1 MNVTTTTTTGGLPS
15 YAVTAIMYSAFTSSG
30 FILSVLVGWLL
41 VRIFSKSTH
50 ILSSSSSSL
59 SDVRDIGSYGKF
71 MVVMEAI
78 DAVPEALVI
87 AASTADGTMTYSL
100 AASIFSLNVVNTL
113 STSLDFLA
121 VSAEPVFPRLML
133 ALVSFSVGSMAFSI
147 SSIMFEGFV
156 VRVVAVPCRVCYVAA
171 FFGGIV
177 AGVLLVWILTL
188 VEARLRRRF
197 GVRDISSSSSG
208 VVVAKPFNSE
218 QLTRYI
224 HDKMQREKEVVA
236 RLQRQQQSG
245 GGKPDP
251 NIEKEIHFYAERIM
265 QMQKLLDTS
274 QQAIELSANTNLY
287 VADDASSVIQEA
299 LAHQWHQSFSDNVFH
314 QEGGRRAVGGLSSLS
329 SSDHETVTVM
339 DDGNERD
346 DDFAARAH
354 MLQQRSDSVTSLI
367 GSQKSRNSKCCCRCS
382 PLGNRGIKLLIIML
396 GIFTWTVGLTF
407 AFTPLFALL
416 DSRSTSQYLETFA
429 DGMSGGAFLALI
441 GSTMIPRM
449 QQDAYRTMWTA
460 MTTKS
465 VGMFGFVGG
474 VVATF
479 SIDLVRALVG

>member
-1 MNVTTTTTTGGLPS
+1 MNATAVNSTAVLPS
-15 YAVTAIMYSAFTSSG
+15 YAMTAIMYSAFTSSG
-30 FILSVLVGWLL
+30 FIVSVLVGWLL
-41 VRIFSKSTH
+41 VRIFSKSPR
-50 ILSSSSSSL
+50 IPLSSS

-87 AASTADGTMTYSL
+87 AASTADGSMTYSL
-100 AASIFSLNVVNTL
+100 AASIFALNIVNTL

-133 ALVSFSVGSMAFSI
+133 VLVSFSVGSMAFSI

-156 VRVVAVPCRVCYVAA
+156 VRVVGVPCRACYVAA

-177 AGVLLVWILTL
+177 VGVMLVWTLTL

-197 GVRDISSSSSG
+197 GVRDVPSPSSSPSSD
-208 VVVAKPFNSE
+208 
-218 QLTRYI
+218 QLMRI
-224 HDKMQREKEVVA
+224 VHDKMQREKEVVA

-245 GGKPDP
+245 GKHNPD
-251 NIEKEIHFYAERIM
+251 IDREIQFYADRVM
-265 QMQKLLDTS
+265 QMQKMLDTS
-274 QQAIELSANTNLY
+274 QQAIELSQNTSLY
-287 VADDASSVIQEA
+287 VADEASSVIQDA
-299 LAHQWHQSFSDNVFH
+299 LVQQWHQAFSDNNVGG
-314 QEGGRRAVGGLSSLS
+314 GGRRAVGGLSS
-329 SSDHETVTVM
+329 SSDHESVTVM
-339 DDGNERD
+339 DDGHEAEEED
-346 DDFAARAH
+346 EAH
-354 MLQQRSDSVTSLI
+354 VLQRSDSVASLI
-367 GSQKSRNSKCCCRCS
+367 GRGHRKKRCCCCRGCG
-382 PLGNRGIKLLIIML
+382 PLGNRGIKLLLIML

-449 QQDAYRTMWTA
+449 QQDAYRTMWSA
-460 MTTKS
+460 GTTKS

-474 VVATF
+474 VVGTF
-479 SIDLVRALVG
+479 SIDLVRALV

>member
-1 MNVTTTTTTGGLPS
+1 MNVTASNATATTVLPS
-15 YAVTAIMYSAFTSSG
+15 YAMTAIMYSAFTSSG

-41 VRIFSKSTH
+41 VRIFSRSTR
-50 ILSSSSSSL
+50 IPPSSSSS

-100 AASIFSLNVVNTL
+100 AASIFALNIVNTL

-156 VRVVAVPCRVCYVAA
+156 VRVVSVPCRACYVAA

-177 AGVLLVWILTL
+177 VGVMLVWTLTL
-188 VEARLRRRF
+188 VEARLRRKF
-197 GVRDISSSSSG
+197 GVRDIP
-208 VVVAKPFNSE
+208 AKSFNSDHLMRFVYE
-218 QLTRYI
+218 
-224 HDKMQREKEVVA
+224 KMQREKEVVA
-236 RLQRQQQSG
+236 RLQQQQQQQQ
-245 GGKPDP
+245 GGKPNPDIER
-251 NIEKEIHFYAERIM
+251 NIQFYAERIM
-265 QMQKLLDTS
+265 PMQKMMDTS
-274 QQAIELSANTNLY
+274 QQATELSENTALY
-287 VADDASSVIQEA
+287 VADDANSVIHDA
-299 LAHQWHQSFSDNVFH
+299 LAQQWHQEFSDNVF
-314 QEGGRRAVGGLSSLS
+314 QNGGGRRVSVVGGLSS
-329 SSDHETVTVM
+329 SSDRETVVM
-339 DDGNERD
+339 DDGAERD
-346 DDFAARAH
+346 EEDLSHAH
-354 MLQQRSDSVTSLI
+354 RFQRSDSVASLI
-367 GSQKSRNSKCCCRCS
+367 GRSRRGKRCCRCG
-382 PLGNRGIKLLIIML
+382 PLGNRGIKLLLIML
-396 GIFTWTVGLTF
+396 CIFTWTVGLTF

-416 DSRSTSQYLETFA
+416 DSHSTSQYLETFA

-460 MTTKS
+460 TTTKS

>member
-1 MNVTTTTTTGGLPS
+1 
-15 YAVTAIMYSAFTSSG
+15 
-30 FILSVLVGWLL
+30 VLVGWLL
-41 VRIFSKSTH
+41 VRIFSKTPRIS
-50 ILSSSSSSL
+50 LSSSS

-100 AASIFSLNVVNTL
+100 AASIFALNIVNTL

-133 ALVSFSVGSMAFSI
+133 VLVSFSVGSMAFSI

-156 VRVVAVPCRVCYVAA
+156 VRVVGVPCRACYVAA

-177 AGVLLVWILTL
+177 VGVMLVWTLTL

-197 GVRDISSSSSG
+197 GVRDAPSSSSS
-208 VVVAKPFNSE
+208 PSSD
-218 QLTRYI
+218 QLMKI
-224 HDKMQREKEVVA
+224 VHDKMQLEKEVVA

-245 GGKPDP
+245 GKRNPD
-251 NIEKEIHFYAERIM
+251 IEREIQFYAERIM
-265 QMQKLLDTS
+265 QMQKILDTS
-274 QQAIELSANTNLY
+274 QQAIELSQNTSLY
-287 VADDASSVIQEA
+287 VADDASSVIQDA
-299 LAHQWHQSFSDNVFH
+299 LVQQWHQAFSDNNVGG
-314 QEGGRRAVGGLSSLS
+314 GGRRAVGGLSS

-339 DDGNERD
+339 EDGYEEE
-346 DDFAARAH
+346 AH
-354 MLQQRSDSVTSLI
+354 RLQRSDSVASLI
-367 GSQKSRNSKCCCRCS
+367 GRHRKNKRCCCRGCG
-382 PLGNRGIKLLIIML
+382 PLGNRGIKLLLIML

-416 DSRSTSQYLETFA
+416 DSRSTSRYLETFA

-449 QQDAYRTMWTA
+449 QQDAYRTLWTA
-460 MTTKS
+460 STTKS
-465 VGMFGFVGG
+465 VGMFGFVSG
-474 VVATF
+474 VVGTF
-479 SIDLVRALVG
+479 SIDLVRALSN